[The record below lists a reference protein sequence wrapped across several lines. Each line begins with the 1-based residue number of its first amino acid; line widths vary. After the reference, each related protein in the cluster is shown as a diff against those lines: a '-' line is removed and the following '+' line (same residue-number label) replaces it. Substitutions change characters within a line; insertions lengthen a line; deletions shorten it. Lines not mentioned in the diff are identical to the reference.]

1 MPSICCRDKAAAFW
15 TGKDNKLRKTKIVC
29 TMGPATGSD
38 EVLRALMLAGM
49 NVARL
54 NFSHGTHETHL
65 EMLNRIKA
73 MREELDLPVAIM
85 LDTSGPEIRL
95 KDFKDGKVTLEDG
108 QDFTLTAGDFL
119 GDADKVAITYDKLC
133 RDVKV
138 GGTILIDDGE
148 VELKVSQITGCD
160 IRCKVINGG
169 EISNHKG
176 VNVPNASL
184 SLPYLSDKDRS
195 DILFGIDNDID
206 YIAASFVRCAD
217 DVKELKFL
225 LKEHHGEKIQ
235 IISKIEN
242 REGVNNLDEIIA
254 VSDGIMVARGDLG
267 VEIPIKEIPA
277 LQKLM
282 IKKCTNAGKP
292 VITATQMLDS
302 MIRNPRPTRAEV
314 TDVANAIYDG
324 PGAIMLSGETAAG
337 KYPVEAVRT
346 MSEIAEYTE
355 QDINYE
361 NRFREQKIADISNV
375 TNAISHA
382 TGLTAIDI
390 NADAILTVTHSG
402 YTARMIS
409 KFRPPCSIVGFTTD
423 NKTYYQLGL
432 VWGMTPMRLEYM
444 NNSTELLN
452 TAFKRARDAGIVHE
466 GGSAVLTAGLPLGG
480 SAKTNTIRIMTADDQ
495 Q

>member
-1 MPSICCRDKAAAFW
+1 
-15 TGKDNKLRKTKIVC
+15 
-29 TMGPATGSD
+29 MGPSTGSD
-38 EVLRALMLAGM
+38 DVLRKLMSEGM

-54 NFSHGTHETHL
+54 NFSHGTHESHL
-65 EMLNRIKA
+65 EMINKIKSLRQELN
-73 MREELDLPVAIM
+73 LPVALM

-95 KDFKDGKVTLEDG
+95 KDFKDGKITLEDG
-108 QDFTLTAGDFL
+108 QDFTLTSGDFL
-119 GDADKVAITYDKLC
+119 GDTTKAAITYDNLC
-133 RDVKV
+133 NDVKP

-148 VELKVSQITGCD
+148 VELKIKSVNGHD
-160 IRCKVINGG
+160 IKCKVINGG

-176 VNVPNASL
+176 VNVPNVSL
-184 SLPYLSDKDRS
+184 SLSYLSDKDRS
-195 DILFGIDNDID
+195 DIIFGIENDID

-225 LKEHHGEKIQ
+225 LKEHHGENIQ

-242 REGVNNLDEIIA
+242 REGVDNLDEIIA

-277 LQKLM
+277 LQKMM

-324 PGAIMLSGETAAG
+324 TGAIMLSGETAAG
-337 KYPVEAVRT
+337 KYPLEAVRT

-361 NRFREQKIADISNV
+361 NRYREQKIADISNV

-390 NADAILTVTHSG
+390 KADAILTVTQSG

-432 VWGMTPMRLEYM
+432 VWGVTPMKLDYM
-444 NNSTELLN
+444 NDTNKLLN
-452 TAFKRARDAGIVHE
+452 KAFKLAENAGFVHP
-466 GGSAVLTAGLPLGG
+466 GRSVVLTAGLPLGG
-480 SAKTNTIRIMTADDQ
+480 SAKTNTIRVMTADEE
-495 Q
+495 

>member
-1 MPSICCRDKAAAFW
+1 M
-15 TGKDNKLRKTKIVC
+15 RKTKIVC
-29 TMGPATGSD
+29 TMGPSTGSD
-38 EVLRALMLAGM
+38 DVLRKLMSEGM

-54 NFSHGTHETHL
+54 NFSHGTHESHL
-65 EMLNRIKA
+65 EMINKIKSL
-73 MREELDLPVAIM
+73 RQELDLPVAIM

-95 KDFKDGKVTLEDG
+95 KDFKDGKITLEDG
-108 QDFTLTAGDFL
+108 QDFTLTSGDFL
-119 GDADKVAITYDKLC
+119 GDTTKAAITYDNLC
-133 RDVKV
+133 NDVKP

-148 VELKVSQITGCD
+148 VELKIKSVNGHD
-160 IRCKVINGG
+160 IKCKVINGG

-176 VNVPNASL
+176 VNVPNVRL

-195 DILFGIDNDID
+195 DIIFGIENDID

-225 LKEHHGEKIQ
+225 LKEHHGDNIQ

-242 REGVNNLDEIIA
+242 REGVDNLDEIIA

-277 LQKLM
+277 LQKMM

-324 PGAIMLSGETAAG
+324 TGAIMLSGETAAG
-337 KYPVEAVRT
+337 KYPLEAVRT

-361 NRFREQKIADISNV
+361 NRYREQKIADISNV

-390 NADAILTVTHSG
+390 KADAILTVTQSG

-432 VWGMTPMRLEYM
+432 VWGVTPMKLDYM
-444 NNSTELLN
+444 NDTNKLLN
-452 TAFKRARDAGIVHE
+452 KAFKLAENAGFVHP
-466 GGSAVLTAGLPLGG
+466 GRSAVLTAGLPLGG
-480 SAKTNTIRIMTADDQ
+480 SAKTNTIRVMTADEE
-495 Q
+495 

>member
-1 MPSICCRDKAAAFW
+1 MKSCGSFL
-15 TGKDNKLRKTKIVC
+15 GKEGKRMRKTKIVC
-29 TMGPATGSD
+29 TMGPSTGSD
-38 EVLRALMLAGM
+38 DVLRELMLGGM

-54 NFSHGTHETHL
+54 NFSHGTHESHL
-65 EMLNRIKA
+65 EMLNRIRS
-73 MREELDLPVAIM
+73 MREELNLPIAIM

-108 QDFTLTAGDFL
+108 QDFTLTSGDFL
-119 GDADKVAITYDKLC
+119 GDESKAAITYDNLC
-133 RDVKV
+133 ADVRV

-148 VELKVSQITGCD
+148 VELKISQINGHD
-160 IRCKVINGG
+160 IKCRVINGG

-176 VNVPNASL
+176 VNVPNVSL

-217 DVKELKFL
+217 DVKELRFL
-225 LKEHHGEKIQ
+225 LKEHHGENIH

-277 LQKLM
+277 LQKMM

-324 PGAIMLSGETAAG
+324 TGAIMLSGETAAG
-337 KYPVEAVRT
+337 KYPIEAVRT

-361 NRFREQKIADISNV
+361 NRYREQKIADISNV

-390 NADAILTVTHSG
+390 NADAILTVTQSG

-409 KFRPPCSIVGFTTD
+409 KFRPPCAIVGFTTD

-432 VWGMTPMRLEYM
+432 VWGVTPMKLDYM
-444 NNSTELLN
+444 HDSNKLLN
-452 TAFKRARDAGIVHE
+452 TAFKHAKAAGFVHE
-466 GGSAVLTAGLPLGG
+466 GSSAVLTAGLPLGG
-480 SAKTNTIRIMTADDQ
+480 SAKTNTIRVMTAEEQ
-495 Q
+495 

>member
-1 MPSICCRDKAAAFW
+1 M
-15 TGKDNKLRKTKIVC
+15 RKTKIVC
-29 TMGPATGSD
+29 TMGPSTGSD
-38 EVLRALMLAGM
+38 DVLRKLMSEGM

-54 NFSHGTHETHL
+54 NFSHGTHESHL
-65 EMLNRIKA
+65 EMINKIKSLRQELN
-73 MREELDLPVAIM
+73 LPVALM

-95 KDFKDGKVTLEDG
+95 KDFKDGKITLEDG
-108 QDFTLTAGDFL
+108 QDFTLTSGDFL
-119 GDADKVAITYDKLC
+119 GDTTKAAITYDNLC
-133 RDVKV
+133 NDVKP

-148 VELKVSQITGCD
+148 VELKIKSVNGHD
-160 IRCKVINGG
+160 IKCKVINGG

-176 VNVPNASL
+176 VNVPNVRL

-195 DILFGIDNDID
+195 DIIFGIENDID

-225 LKEHHGEKIQ
+225 LKEHHGDNIQ

-242 REGVNNLDEIIA
+242 REGVDNLDEIIA

-277 LQKLM
+277 LQKMM

-324 PGAIMLSGETAAG
+324 TGAIMLSGETAAG
-337 KYPVEAVRT
+337 KYPLEAVRT

-361 NRFREQKIADISNV
+361 NRYREQNIADISNV

-390 NADAILTVTHSG
+390 KADAILTVTQSG

-432 VWGMTPMRLEYM
+432 VWGVTPMKLDYM
-444 NNSTELLN
+444 NDTNKLLN
-452 TAFKRARDAGIVHE
+452 KAFKLAENAGFVHP
-466 GGSAVLTAGLPLGG
+466 GRSAVLTAGLPLGG
-480 SAKTNTIRIMTADDQ
+480 SAKTNTIRVMTADEE
-495 Q
+495 

>member
-1 MPSICCRDKAAAFW
+1 
-15 TGKDNKLRKTKIVC
+15 
-29 TMGPATGSD
+29 MGPSTGSD
-38 EVLRALMLAGM
+38 DVLRKLMSEGM

-54 NFSHGTHETHL
+54 NFSHGTHESHL
-65 EMLNRIKA
+65 EMINKIKSLRQELN
-73 MREELDLPVAIM
+73 LPVALM

-95 KDFKDGKVTLEDG
+95 KDFKDGKITLEDG
-108 QDFTLTAGDFL
+108 QDFTLTSGDFL
-119 GDADKVAITYDKLC
+119 GDTTKAAITYDNLC
-133 RDVKV
+133 NDVKP

-148 VELKVSQITGCD
+148 VELKIKSVNGHD
-160 IRCKVINGG
+160 IKCKVINGG

-176 VNVPNASL
+176 VNVPNVRL

-195 DILFGIDNDID
+195 DIIFGIENDID

-225 LKEHHGEKIQ
+225 LKEHHGENIQ

-242 REGVNNLDEIIA
+242 REGVDNLDEIIA

-277 LQKLM
+277 LQKMM

-324 PGAIMLSGETAAG
+324 TGAIMLSGETAAG
-337 KYPVEAVRT
+337 KYPLEAVRT

-361 NRFREQKIADISNV
+361 NRYREQKIADISNV

-390 NADAILTVTHSG
+390 KADAILTVTQSG

-432 VWGMTPMRLEYM
+432 VWGVTPMKLDYM
-444 NNSTELLN
+444 NDTNKLLN
-452 TAFKRARDAGIVHE
+452 KAFKLAENAGFVHP
-466 GGSAVLTAGLPLGG
+466 GRSAVLTAGLPLGG
-480 SAKTNTIRIMTADDQ
+480 SAKTNTIRVMTADEE
-495 Q
+495 